1 MSIKKITGLL
11 GITFEMAICLLF
23 DIKYDGNYK
32 YNLDN
37 AIILKNRI
45 NKLKDIYSDNYNI
58 KHIAKNQ
65 NKYDFMIINKI
76 DNKIDNEI
84 IYLNAKTSKKDGKVC
99 PQIIGQPSKKKF
111 CEYFKI
117 DLDSKEQIQE
127 YIINNINK
135 LLDEY
140 LSNTFDSSIIY
151 YNEHYNKLLF
161 IKLKNN
167 INWIEYDIQFRHI
180 IKNKNWNES
189 SSILINNTSIGE
201 FQIHNNRDCIKFR
214 WIIDKLLDLFND
226 NFEIINL

>member
-76 DNKIDNEI
+76 DNEI
-84 IYLNAKTSKKDGKVC
+84 VYLNAKTSKKDGKVC
-99 PQIIGQPSKKKF
+99 PQVIGP
-111 CEYFKI
+111 
-117 DLDSKEQIQE
+117 
-127 YIINNINK
+127 
-135 LLDEY
+135 
-140 LSNTFDSSIIY
+140 
-151 YNEHYNKLLF
+151 
-161 IKLKNN
+161 
-167 INWIEYDIQFRHI
+167 WAP
-180 IKNKNWNES
+180 
-189 SSILINNTSIGE
+189 IGA
-201 FQIHNNRDCIKFR
+201 QAAH
-214 WIIDKLLDLFND
+214 
-226 NFEIINL
+226 